1 MDGTDAEDARN
12 RFLKLLDEKHG
23 EQVYQDFLER
33 NTEFIPRDFVQN
45 HGIHFSLVLRKLSFG
60 ADYKSD
66 FFFFS
71 KSSDDWHAVFVE
83 IEKPQSRYFTDK
95 GNRLHQDFQAA
106 VSQIKQW
113 KAWLSAPNNK
123 SAFLQSLASFQVP
136 IHMSVNPT
144 NCKFV
149 LVHGRRDEYSGNLD
163 RRRLI
168 HSYEEDDFKIMS
180 FDSLAENLTS
190 KQKLMIG
197 VRHNGFIDLQGDEI
211 TDGSMFSCMEPTQ
224 LRVSAKVLGILKD
237 GSKAPRQHVIANGKP
252 TDAWQEASK
261 TILVR

>member
-1 MDGTDAEDARN
+1 MNRTNEEDTRN
-12 RFLKLLDEKHG
+12 CFLKLLDEKHG
-23 EQVYQDFLER
+23 EQVYQEFLEQ

-71 KSSDDWHAVFVE
+71 KSSDDWNAVFVE
-83 IEKPQSRYFTDK
+83 IEKPQSRYFADK
-95 GNRLHQDFQAA
+95 GNKLHQDFQAA
-106 VSQIKQW
+106 VGQIKQW
-113 KAWLSAPNNK
+113 KAWLSVPNNK

-136 IHMSVNPT
+136 SYMAMNPT

-149 LVHGRRDEYSGNLD
+149 LVHGRRNEYSGNAD

-168 HSYEEDDFKIMS
+168 QSYEEDDFKIMS
-180 FDSLAENLTS
+180 FDSLAENLVS
-190 KQKLMIG
+190 KHKLMIG
-197 VRHNGFIDLQGDEI
+197 VRHNSFIDVLGDEVVS
-211 TDGSMFSCMEPTQ
+211 GSMFGWMEPTQ
-224 LRVSAKVLGILKD
+224 LRVSAKFLEILKN
-237 GSKAPRQHVIANGKP
+237 GSKGPKEYVMVNGKP
-252 TDAWQEASK
+252 ADAWQEASK